1 MNKFKKYFNE
11 YYSNASFVRWY
22 TENLAMIREQYQREV
37 VESFLFV
44 DIPGTYSLMSNS
56 EEEEIARD
64 YICFNNPDVT
74 LIDFPYLSRTG
85 CNIFVANFSRFSISL
100 CPGVLSRPLDFAVPE

>member
-22 TENLAMIREQYQREV
+22 TENLAMIREHYQREV

-44 DIPGTYSLMSNS
+44 DKLSLQ
-56 EEEEIARD
+56 D
-64 YICFNNPDVT
+64 K
-74 LIDFPYLSRTG
+74 
-85 CNIFVANFSRFSISL
+85 
-100 CPGVLSRPLDFAVPE
+100 